1 MTATLT
7 RARETD
13 SLLALLRCPATG
25 RPLARDGDGRLRAA
39 EDGPAYDV
47 VDGVPVLLAGPAMA
61 LPPHAGAPTGGAP
74 GRLERLAKRVV
85 QAPPS
90 IVRNVG
96 SEENYETL
104 RDLLDGSPARPRR
117 VLVVG
122 GATEG
127 IGIRPL
133 LDAPGLDVVET
144 DVALGPR
151 TQVVCDAANLPFA
164 DGSFDAVV
172 TQAVLGVVPDPV
184 RSVAEIHRVLAP
196 GGLVYSET
204 PFLQQAI
211 NGAFDFTRWTHT
223 GHRRLFRRF
232 DEVRS
237 GAHGGPGMALAWAVT
252 WFLLAFAGR
261 SRPARAVAKRIGS
274 LLTFWLLAFDRRLVV
289 RPGGVDAASGT
300 YFLGRRR
307 EGAPLADAEIVAGYR
322 GAVPGR

>member
-1 MTATLT
+1 MTTTLP
-7 RARETD
+7 RED
-13 SLLALLRCPATG
+13 VDPLLTLLRCPATG
-25 RPLARDGDGRLRAA
+25 RALVRDGDRGLRAGD
-39 EDGPAYDV
+39 DGPAYDV
-47 VDGVPVLLAGPAMA
+47 VDGVPVLLTGPATA
-61 LPPHAGAPTGGAP
+61 LGPGRDRVPGAPP
-74 GRLERLAKRVV
+74 SRLERLVKHVV

-90 IVRNVG
+90 IVRNIG
-96 SEENYETL
+96 SEENYATL
-104 RDLLDGSPARPRR
+104 RELLDASPARPRR

-133 LDAPGLDVVET
+133 LDAPWLDVIET

-151 TQVVCDAANLPFA
+151 TQVVCDAADLPFA
-164 DGSFDAVV
+164 DATFDAVV
-172 TQAVLGVVPDPV
+172 AQAVLGVVPDPD
-184 RSVAEIHRVLAP
+184 RSVQEIHRVLVP

-211 NGAFDFTRWTHT
+211 NGPSDFTRWTHT
-223 GHRRLFRRF
+223 GHRRLFHRF

-261 SRPARAVAKRIGS
+261 SRPARAVAKRVGS
-274 LLTFWLLAFDRRLVV
+274 LLTFWLLAFDRVLVG
-289 RPGGVDAASGT
+289 RPGGIDAASGT

-307 EGAPLADAEIVAGYR
+307 AGAPVPDAAIVAGYR
-322 GAVPGR
+322 GAVPVA